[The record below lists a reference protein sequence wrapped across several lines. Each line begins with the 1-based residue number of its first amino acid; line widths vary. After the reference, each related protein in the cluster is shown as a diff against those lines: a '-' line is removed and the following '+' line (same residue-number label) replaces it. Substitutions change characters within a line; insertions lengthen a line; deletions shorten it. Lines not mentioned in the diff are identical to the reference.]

1 MLDDRRDHRAVD
13 VLADRADGTRE
24 VRELGLEGVS
34 AVDADLAVKVAVE
47 VVRDDAVDAVPQRR
61 LTRAALADDADE
73 VAVFD
78 GQRHPVKSLL
88 GASAVREAH
97 VVDLDHDVLPIVPTR
112 SCSRPDASRA

>member
-34 AVDADLAVKVAVE
+34 AVDADLAVKVAAE
-47 VVRDDAVDAVPQRR
+47 VVRDDAVDAVSKRR
-61 LTRAALADDADE
+61 LARAALADDADE

-78 GQRHPVKSLL
+78 GQRHPVERLA
-88 GASAVREAH
+88 GAGAVGEAYMLNLDH
-97 VVDLDHDVLPIVPTR
+97 GVANRAVSDLDAPVP
-112 SCSRPDASRA
+112 SRT